1 MREVRRMT
9 TFIVLTL
16 LVPNAALSQE
26 CSVTFEIATVKPSIL
41 ESMLIVVRSLNP
53 KGEAQRLSSL
63 RQEVQELK
71 KDKRQLSET
80 LKIVLEQSSVQ
91 DWWVARVEE
100 IPRAQKEVLRLL
112 ESIRSEADRG
122 GLFAGDKSFAS
133 LTDLIDQKKRDLGRL
148 CLLSAQPLPLRPE
161 LRQRMQTL
169 VNDLDKEVNALG
181 SIGDAL
187 ATLIS
192 KAHDEEL
199 AGNEKQK
206 KI

>member
-1 MREVRRMT
+1 MRKVSRIT

-16 LVPNAALSQE
+16 LVPSAALSQE

-41 ESMLIVVRSLNP
+41 ESLIIVVRSLNP

-63 RQEVQELK
+63 RQDVQELK

-80 LKIVLEQSSVQ
+80 LQTVLQQSSVQ
-91 DWWVARVEE
+91 NWWVARVEE
-100 IPRAQKEVLRLL
+100 IPRVQKEVLRLL
-112 ESIRSEADRG
+112 QSIRSEADTG

-133 LTDLIDQKKRDLGRL
+133 LRDLVDQKKRDLGRL

-161 LRQRMQTL
+161 LRQQMQTL
-169 VNDLDKEVNALG
+169 ITDLDKEVNALG
-181 SIGDAL
+181 SIDDAL
-187 ATLIS
+187 AALIS
-192 KAHDEEL
+192 RARDETL
-199 AGNEKQK
+199 VGKEKQK